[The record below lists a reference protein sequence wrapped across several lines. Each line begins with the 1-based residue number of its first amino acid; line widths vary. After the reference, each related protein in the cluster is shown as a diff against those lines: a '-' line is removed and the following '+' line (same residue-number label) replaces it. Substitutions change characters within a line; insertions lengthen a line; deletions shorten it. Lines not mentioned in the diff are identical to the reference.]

1 MLMRWRKMLGLAWL
15 RRGNGED
22 RDITLELDG
31 VQACLFMDE
40 LLKNLI
46 K

>member
-1 MLMRWRKMLGLAWL
+1 MLGLAWL

-31 VQACLFMDE
+31 LQACLFMDE

>member
-1 MLMRWRKMLGLAWL
+1 MEERMLGLAWL

-31 VQACLFMDE
+31 LQACLFVDK